1 MVPRKLFVQSP
12 LVLVRPGMG
21 PGAQRSRR
29 DLGEMKIP
37 ILGPRIAMIVQVCTA
52 LVIKLWATV
61 QCSTLP
67 GVFEK

>member
-1 MVPRKLFVQSP
+1 
-12 LVLVRPGMG
+12 MG